1 MRLFRKMIKIDRK
14 DIQIGDVFYWE
25 GERHKCR
32 HTPFP
37 APNRSYLRVL
47 TWRYGFRS
55 YVTMLGYEKI
65 TVYRR

>member
-1 MRLFRKMIKIDRK
+1 MRLRRKPIKIDRK
-14 DIQIGDVFYWE
+14 DMQVGDVFYWE

-32 HTPFP
+32 EKPFK
-37 APNRSYLRVL
+37 APNPVYLRVL

-55 YVTMLGYEKI
+55 YVSMLGYEKI